1 MATQTPDLLIVGG
14 GIAGSALA
22 CAMTR
27 QRTQVVIDTGPEA
40 DALRS
45 KIFPLWGQDR
55 TRHPDTFISGPG
67 QPLDE
72 TARRRFFGEE

>member
-1 MATQTPDLLIVGG
+1 MA
-14 GIAGSALA
+14 
-22 CAMTR
+22 R